1 MYRIDIS
8 HDIGGGERRML
19 ELAILGLLTDEDL
32 HGYELKRRL
41 TDVLGA
47 FASVSWGSLYP
58 ALSRLEKA
66 GAVKAV
72 TTEGD
77 DDRLPPATGS
87 LGAELALFRRRAAAS
102 SARGPRNGR
111 SRKVYGITERGRDLF
126 AQLLGDEPVNLDD
139 DREFGLRLALFRFLK
154 TDARVRLL
162 ERRRATLVE
171 RLARTRPEAGRDTYA
186 TALMQ
191 HGAETIERDI
201 SWLDTLIARE
211 RAAATAPIPTST

>member
-1 MYRIDIS
+1 
-8 HDIGGGERRML
+8 ML

-47 FASVSWGSLYP
+47 FASVSYGSLYP

-77 DDRLPPATGS
+77 DELPPATGS
-87 LGAELALFRRRAAAS
+87 LGAELAMFRRRAAAS
-102 SARGPRNGR
+102 AARGPKNGR
-111 SRKVYGITERGRDLF
+111 SRKVYGITERGRELF
-126 AQLLGDEPVNLDD
+126 AQLLGDEPVSLDD
-139 DREFGLRLALFRFLK
+139 DREFGLRLALARFLPP
-154 TDARVRLL
+154 DARVRLL

-171 RLARTRPEAGRDTYA
+171 RRTRTRTQAGRDPYA
-186 TALMQ
+186 TALME

-201 SWLDTLIARE
+201 SWLESLIARE
-211 RAAATAPIPTST
+211 RATTTTTSKQPEE

>member
-1 MYRIDIS
+1 MSMYRIDIS
-8 HDIGGGERRML
+8 KEVLNML

-58 ALSRLEKA
+58 ALNRLEKA

-77 DDRLPPATGS
+77 ELPPATGS
-87 LGAELALFRRRAAAS
+87 LGAELAMFRRRAAAS
-102 SARGPRNGR
+102 AARGPRNGR
-111 SRKVYGITERGRDLF
+111 SRKVYGITERGRELF
-126 AQLLGDEPVNLDD
+126 TQLLGDEPVSLDD
-139 DREFGLRLALFRFLK
+139 DREFGLRLALARYLSP
-154 TDARVRLL
+154 DARVRLL
-162 ERRRATLVE
+162 ERRRANLVE
-171 RLARTRPEAGRDTYA
+171 RLARTRTQAGRDPYA
-186 TALMQ
+186 TALME

-201 SWLDTLIARE
+201 SWLESLIARE
-211 RAAATAPIPTST
+211 RASTTPTNLSKQPEE